1 METSSILRDIYA
13 TSACCSVKLLTVM
26 YAMHTLAACER
37 SAQSALALTA
47 HLPGTP
53 MWLDNGC
60 S

>member
-1 METSSILRDIYA
+1 MLPDIYA

-37 SAQSALALTA
+37 SGQPALALKA

-53 MWLDNGC
+53 M
-60 S
+60 